1 MGIPSDVVALNILIR
16 IFGLKLKGLIVNG
29 KVIFAVFIAVLIG
42 VGFYFG
48 YLRHEPRCY
57 EAIDKKI
64 TSTQASL
71 EEWYSTPPDGMTKQ
85 DVNELQIVVA
95 KAAANATLKWISQYE
110 NICDYYFE
118 GFTLR
123 RK

>member
-1 MGIPSDVVALNILIR
+1 ML
-16 IFGLKLKGLIVNG
+16 GLKLKGLIVNG

-71 EEWYSTPPDGMTKQ
+71 EEWSSTPPDSMTKR
-85 DVNELQIVVA
+85 DVYGFAFCKFEQ
-95 KAAANATLKWISQYE
+95 TLGQLIALWV
-110 NICDYYFE
+110 
-118 GFTLR
+118 
-123 RK
+123 